1 MVGDIAEQ
9 PAAQRAHQ
17 EGRGE
22 QHGGIELLHHRI
34 AVWEEGRSEV
44 QCERRIGVKV
54 VPLDEIADRT
64 DEDRL
69 YPALD
74 VMDIEMVV
82 GAQTYSLFGHVCS
95 PKRLLFSTR
104 IIAAGEPFTSA
115 QIADL
120 LCEFPR
126 DRALIAVRL
135 WARSAWCHARPEYL
149 PVPSHR
155 RARVPRRAAPP
166 PFAVRP
172 AGPMR

>member
-17 EGRGE
+17 EGRSE

-69 YPALD
+69 HPALD

-115 QIADL
+115 QIADFPF
-120 LCEFPR
+120 EFS
-126 DRALIAVRL
+126 RAPIAVRL
-135 WARSAWCHARPEYL
+135 WARSAWCRARREYL
-149 PVPSHR
+149 PMPSRR